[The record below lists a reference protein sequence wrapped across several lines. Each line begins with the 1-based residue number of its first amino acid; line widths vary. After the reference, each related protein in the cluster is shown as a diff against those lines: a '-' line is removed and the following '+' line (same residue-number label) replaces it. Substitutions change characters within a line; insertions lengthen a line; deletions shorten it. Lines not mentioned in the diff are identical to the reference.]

1 VASFSNGWPIR
12 TTSRAGVL
20 SWARMISAAHS
31 TIDIAEPAR
40 DIERAAAIFA
50 RSEGATFP
58 LEAISNLRLAVVLLM
73 AIQPHTTQY
82 EAECAV
88 IAEFMTRAERK
99 LGQVRDAAGLLR
111 AARTKL
117 ERELSIP

>member
-1 VASFSNGWPIR
+1 M
-12 TTSRAGVL
+12 L
-20 SWARMISAAHS
+20 SWARMVSAAHS
-31 TIDIAEPAR
+31 TIDIAEVAR
-40 DIERAAAIFA
+40 DIERAAEIFA

-58 LEAISNLRLAVVLLM
+58 PEAISNLRLAVLLLM
-73 AIQPHTTQY
+73 AIVPHITQY

-99 LGQVRDAAGLLR
+99 LGHVRDAAGLLR

-117 ERELSIP
+117 ERDLSIKI